1 MILIEK
7 NPSLTSTKDSVKIK
21 YISAGARYKVGL
33 VEKALLVFS
42 KLEKKCASAWT
53 ALIGGFAI
61 NGKGREALDWFTKC
75 RKQELSQTRS
85 LSLQF

>member
-33 VEKALLVFS
+33 VVKGE
-42 KLEKKCASAWT
+42 
-53 ALIGGFAI
+53 
-61 NGKGREALDWFTKC
+61 GREG
-75 RKQELSQTRS
+75 
-85 LSLQF
+85 

>member
-1 MILIEK
+1 MY
-7 NPSLTSTKDSVKIK
+7 VKC
-21 YISAGARYKVGL
+21 GEM
-33 VEKALLVFS
+33 EKALLVFS